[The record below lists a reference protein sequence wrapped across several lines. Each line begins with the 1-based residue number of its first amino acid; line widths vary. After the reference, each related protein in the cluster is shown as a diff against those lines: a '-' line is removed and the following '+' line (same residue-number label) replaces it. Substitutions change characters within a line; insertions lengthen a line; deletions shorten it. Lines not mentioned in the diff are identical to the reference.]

1 MLDLGYSPSLMG
13 ELRKAAR
20 EVMSREVSLATVAQF
35 LDVQIMLDG
44 EPWDPTLPP
53 QEQLL

>member
-1 MLDLGYSPSLMG
+1 MLDLGYSPSLVG

-20 EVMSREVSLATVAQF
+20 EAVSREVSLATVAQF